1 MIKNSTQMSE
11 RLKPG
16 QVIKIKVKGLQYS
29 SDGWATAGRCRDQEM
44 DVPAILIFDEID
56 IYSYPSFSDFLGTS
70 IIVKEGETGTIIKY
84 IGRPFK
90 IQRDTAW
97 FQYDIYEILIKNTV
111 KQIFK
116 QNICV
121 IKK

>member
-1 MIKNSTQMSE
+1 MSE
-11 RLKPG
+11 ILKPG
-16 QVIKIKVKGLQYS
+16 QVVKIKVKGFQYS
-29 SDGWATAGRCRDQEM
+29 PDGWATAGRCRDQETNT
-44 DVPAILIFDEID
+44 PAILIFDEID
-56 IYSYPSFSDFLGTS
+56 LYSYPSFSDFLGES
-70 IIVKEGETGTIIKY
+70 VIVKEGETGTIIKY

-90 IQRDTAW
+90 IQKDTAW

-116 QNICV
+116 QNICE